1 MPISQSDQLFKLV
14 KSLTKSEKRNFT
26 LYAKRIQDSDDL
38 KFLQLFDL
46 IDKMDQY
53 DEKIVY
59 SKIKGLKKS
68 QYSNLKRHLY
78 KQILIS
84 LRLIHI
90 NRKIH
95 IEIREHL
102 DFAQILYD
110 KGLYL
115 QALKIL
121 QRAKKMAYK
130 VSNEILI
137 LEIIEFEK
145 IIESR
150 HITRTGPEKNFLLTD
165 EANGIINTLSN
176 EIKLSNIRMNLH
188 SFYIDGGHVKSQ
200 EEYDR
205 ISLFLEENLPQL
217 DYSEM
222 SFREQIFLYQS
233 LVWYNYILLDFDR
246 CYEYALKWVKTL
258 KDDKL
263 MIERD
268 PDNYMRAY
276 HYLLTSTFNINDY
289 QNFTKHLKELEKY
302 RKTKYSKFNS
312 TSQII
317 SFLYVHMARMNKHFM
332 EGTFDEGVKIIP
344 RTLRR
349 IGRYKEKLDYH
360 RILVFY
366 YKIAW
371 MHLGNDNPGK
381 AIEYLNK
388 IIQAD
393 RNVNLRSD
401 IQAYARI
408 MFLMAHFD
416 EENYEIMDYLVRN
429 VKKYIMKIE
438 QKDTLITIALD
449 FFKKVVKLPLGDR
462 RQALV
467 DFNKELI
474 MIKNA
479 PYEKRA
485 FLYLDI
491 TLWVQSKLRGMTLQQ
506 IVKERFQNSS
516 AFI

>member
-1 MPISQSDQLFKLV
+1 MPISQTDQIFNLI
-14 KSLTKSEKRNFT
+14 KSLTKAEKRNFR
-26 LYAKRIQDSDDL
+26 LYAKRIQDDNTL

-46 IDKMDQY
+46 LDKMDVF
-53 DEKIVY
+53 DEEMVFK
-59 SKIKGLKKS
+59 KMKGLDKP
-68 QYSNLKRHLY
+68 QFSNIKRHLY

-95 IEIREHL
+95 IEIREHI

-121 QRAKKMAYK
+121 NRAKVLSYK

-150 HITRTGPEKNFLLTD
+150 HITRTGPAKNLELTS
-165 EANGIINTLSN
+165 EASAIIKTLSN

-188 SFYIDGGHVKSQ
+188 SFYIEGGHVKSK
-200 EEYDR
+200 EEYDK

-217 DYSEM
+217 DFEQM
-222 SFREQIFLYQS
+222 SFREKIFLYQS
-233 LVWYNYILLDFDR
+233 LVWYNYILLDFER
-246 CYEYALKWVKTL
+246 CYSFAMKWVNAMNENA
-258 KDDKL
+258 L
-263 MIERD
+263 MIDRD

-276 HYLLTSTFNINDY
+276 HYLLTSTFNIYDY
-289 QNFTKHLKELEKY
+289 ENFIIHLKELEKF
-302 RKTKYSKFNS
+302 RKSRYGKFNS

-317 SFLYVHMARMNKHFM
+317 SFLYVHMARLNKHFL

-349 IGRYKEKLDYH
+349 INKYRDKLDSH

-371 MHLGNDNPGK
+371 MHLGNSNPGK
-381 AIEYLNK
+381 AVDYLNK
-388 IIQAD
+388 IIHEGSE
-393 RNVNLRSD
+393 NNLRSD
-401 IQAYARI
+401 IQAYSRI

-416 EENYEIMDYLVRN
+416 EENYEIMDYLVKN
-429 VKKYIMKIE
+429 VRKYIEKIE
-438 QKDTLITIALD
+438 EKDTLLTKSID
-449 FFKKVVKLPLGDR
+449 FFKKVAKLPLGDR
-462 RQALV
+462 RQAFK
-467 DFNKELI
+467 DFHQELI
-474 MIKNA
+474 MIKDA

-485 FLYLDI
+485 FIYLDI
-491 TLWVQSKLRGMTLQQ
+491 TSWVQSKLRGLSLQQ
-506 IVKERFQNSS
+506 IVKENFTRNIQKF
-516 AFI
+516 

>member
-14 KSLTKSEKRNFT
+14 KSLTKAEKRNFT
-26 LYAKRIQDSDDL
+26 LYAKRVQDNNDL

-46 IDKMDQY
+46 VDKMDEF
-53 DEKIVY
+53 DEGTVFKKIR
-59 SKIKGLKKS
+59 GLEKS

-90 NRKIH
+90 SRKIH
-95 IEIREHL
+95 IEIREHI

-115 QALKIL
+115 QSLKIL

-150 HITRTGPEKNFLLTD
+150 HITRSGPTKNFALTD
-165 EANGIINTLSN
+165 EANGIIKTLSN
-176 EIKLSNIRMNLH
+176 EIRLSNIRMNLH
-188 SFYIDGGHVKSQ
+188 SFYIEGGHVKSQ
-200 EEYDR
+200 EEYER
-205 ISLFLEENLPQL
+205 ISLFLEENLPPL
-217 DYSEM
+217 DYEQM

-233 LVWYNYILLDFDR
+233 LVWYNYILLDFER
-246 CYEYALKWVKTL
+246 CYEYALKWIKTL
-258 KDDKL
+258 STNEI
-263 MIERD
+263 MIDRD

-276 HYLLTSTFNINDY
+276 HYLLTSTANISDYKNFN
-289 QNFTKHLKELEKY
+289 KHLKELEKY
-302 RKTKYSKFNS
+302 RKTKYGKFNS

-332 EGTFDEGVKIIP
+332 EGSFDEGVKIIP

-349 IGRYKEKLDYH
+349 IKKYKEKLDTH

-371 MHLGNDNPGK
+371 MHLGNGNPGK
-381 AIEYLNK
+381 AIDYLNK
-388 IIQAD
+388 IIHAD
-393 RNVNLRSD
+393 RDVNLRSD
-401 IQAYARI
+401 IQAYSRI
-408 MFLMAHFD
+408 MFLMAHYD

-429 VKKYIMKIE
+429 VRKYIMKLE
-438 QKDTLITIALD
+438 HKGVLLTKALD
-449 FFKKVVKLPLGDR
+449 FFKEIVKLPLGDR
-462 RQALV
+462 RRALA
-467 DFNKELI
+467 DFDKELL
-474 MIKNA
+474 MIKDA
-479 PYEKRA
+479 PYERRA

-491 TLWVQSKLRGMTLQQ
+491 TLWVQSKLRGLTLQQ
-506 IVKERFQNSS
+506 ITKEKFQREQI
-516 AFI
+516 FM

>member
-1 MPISQSDQLFKLV
+1 M
-14 KSLTKSEKRNFT
+14 
-26 LYAKRIQDSDDL
+26 
-38 KFLQLFDL
+38 FLQLFDL
-46 IDKMDQY
+46 IDKMDNF
-53 DEKIVY
+53 DEALIYRKIDNLE
-59 SKIKGLKKS
+59 KT
-68 QYSNLKRHLY
+68 QFSNLKRHLY

-90 NRKIH
+90 KRKIH
-95 IEIREHL
+95 IEIREQI

-115 QALKIL
+115 QALKLL
-121 QRAKKMAYK
+121 QRAKNLAYK

-150 HITRTGPEKNFLLTD
+150 HITRTGPAKNLELTD
-165 EANGIINTLSN
+165 EANTIIITLAN

-188 SFYIDGGHVKSQ
+188 SFYIEGGHVRSQ
-200 EEYDR
+200 EEYDK
-205 ISLFLEENLPQL
+205 ISLFLEDNLPQM
-217 DYSEM
+217 DYDKM

-233 LVWYNYILLDFDR
+233 LVWYNYILLDFER
-246 CYEYALKWVKTL
+246 CYTFALKWINAL
-258 KDDKL
+258 SENPI

-289 QNFTKHLKELEKY
+289 ENFTRHLRDLEKY
-302 RKTKYSKFNS
+302 RKTKYGKFNS

-317 SFLYVHMARMNKHFM
+317 SFLYVHMARLNKHFL

-349 IGRYKEKLDYH
+349 IKKYKEKMDTH
-360 RILVFY
+360 RIFVFY

-371 MHLGNDNPGK
+371 MHLGNGNPGR
-381 AIEYLNK
+381 AIDYLNK
-388 IIQAD
+388 IINAD
-393 RNVNLRSD
+393 NKSNLRSD
-401 IQAYARI
+401 IQAYSRI
-408 MFLMAHFD
+408 MFLMAHYD
-416 EENYEIMDYLVRN
+416 EENYEIIEYLVRN
-429 VKKYIMKIE
+429 VRKYVDKIE
-438 QKDTLITIALD
+438 QKDMLLTQSLD
-449 FFKKVVKLPLGDR
+449 FFKKIVRLPLGDR
-462 RQALV
+462 RQALTN
-467 DFNKELI
+467 FNKELI
-474 MIKNA
+474 MIKDA

-491 TLWVQSKLRGMTLQQ
+491 TLWVQSKIRGLSLQQ
-506 IVKERFQNSS
+506 IAKERFQVQQQK
-516 AFI
+516 F

>member
-1 MPISQSDQLFKLV
+1 MPISQSDQLFKLI
-14 KSLTKSEKRNFT
+14 KSLTKAEKRNFT
-26 LYAKRIQDSDDL
+26 LYAKRVQDSDDL
-38 KFLQLFDL
+38 KFLQLFDV
-46 IDKMDQY
+46 IDKMDKF
-53 DEKIVY
+53 DEKLI
-59 SKIKGLKKS
+59 IKKVDNLAKS
-68 QYSNLKRHLY
+68 QFSNVKRHLY
-78 KQILIS
+78 KQIMTS

-95 IEIREHL
+95 IEIREHI
-102 DFAQILYD
+102 DFSQILYD

-115 QALKIL
+115 QSLKIL
-121 QRAKKMAYK
+121 QRAKNMAYK

-150 HITRTGPEKNFLLTD
+150 HITRTGPAKNLQLTD
-165 EANGIINTLSN
+165 EANTIINTLSN

-188 SFYIDGGHVKSQ
+188 SFYIEGGHVKSK

-217 DYSEM
+217 DYEEM

-246 CYEYALKWVKTL
+246 CYTFALKWINALT
-258 KDDKL
+258 KDPI
-263 MIERD
+263 MIDRD

-289 QNFTKHLKELEKY
+289 DNFIIHLKELEKF

-317 SFLYVHMARMNKHFM
+317 SFLYVHMARLNKHFL
-332 EGTFDEGVKIIP
+332 EGSFDEGVKIIP
-344 RTLRR
+344 STLKR
-349 IGRYKEKLDYH
+349 IARYREKLDYH

-371 MHLGNDNPGK
+371 MHLGNGNPGK
-381 AIEYLNK
+381 AIDYLNK
-388 IIQAD
+388 IINAD
-393 RNVNLRSD
+393 NKSNLRSD
-401 IQAYARI
+401 IQAYSRI

-416 EENYEIMDYLVRN
+416 EENYEIIDYLVRN
-429 VKKYIMKIE
+429 VRKYVNKIE
-438 QKDTLITIALD
+438 QKDMLLTKSLD
-449 FFKKVVKLPLGDR
+449 FFKNIVKLPLGDR
-462 RQALV
+462 RAAMN
-467 DFNKELI
+467 DFHRELI
-474 MIKNA
+474 MIKDA

-491 TLWVQSKLRGMTLQQ
+491 TLWINSKIRGLSLQQ
-506 IVKERFQNSS
+506 IVKEKFQRENQRF
-516 AFI
+516 

>member
-14 KSLTKSEKRNFT
+14 KSLTKAEKRNLR

-46 IDKMDQY
+46 IDKMDSF
-53 DEKIVY
+53 DESIVFK
-59 SKIKGLKKS
+59 KIKGLEKS
-68 QYSNLKRHLY
+68 QFSNLKRHLY
-78 KQILIS
+78 KQVLTS

-95 IEIREHL
+95 IEIREHI

-115 QALKIL
+115 QSLKIL
-121 QRAKKMAYK
+121 GRAKNLAYK

-150 HITRTGPEKNFLLTD
+150 HITRTGPKKNLELTE
-165 EANGIINTLSN
+165 EANEIIKTLRN

-188 SFYIDGGHVKSQ
+188 SFYIQGGHVKSQ
-200 EEYDR
+200 EEYDK
-205 ISLFLEENLPQL
+205 ISLFLEQNLPQL
-217 DYSEM
+217 DFDKM

-233 LVWYNYILLDFDR
+233 LVWYNYILLDFER
-246 CYEYALKWVKTL
+246 CYSFALKWVKAL
-258 KDDKL
+258 KQDQI
-263 MIERD
+263 MIDRD

-276 HYLLTSTFNINDY
+276 HYLLTSTFNTYDY
-289 QNFTKHLKELEKY
+289 ENFTVHLKELEKF
-302 RKTKYSKFNS
+302 RKTRYGKFNS

-317 SFLYVHMARMNKHFM
+317 SFLYVHMARLNQHFM

-349 IGRYKEKLDYH
+349 INRYKEKLDSH

-371 MHLGNDNPGK
+371 MHLGNENPGK
-381 AIEYLNK
+381 SIDYLNK
-388 IIQAD
+388 IIHAD
-393 RNVNLRSD
+393 SSVNLRSD

-408 MFLMAHFD
+408 LFLMAHYD
-416 EENYEIMDYLVRN
+416 EENYEIMDYLVKN
-429 VKKYIMKIE
+429 VRQYINKIE
-438 QKDTLITIALD
+438 QKDLLLVKSLD
-449 FFKKVVKLPLGDR
+449 FFKKIVKLPLGDR
-462 RQALV
+462 RNALK
-467 DFNKELI
+467 DFHRELT
-474 MIKNA
+474 MIKDA

-491 TLWVQSKLRGMTLQQ
+491 TSWVQSKLRGLTLQQ
-506 IVKERFQNSS
+506 IMKEKFQRMTQRF
-516 AFI
+516 

>member
-14 KSLTKSEKRNFT
+14 KSLTKSEKRNFR
-26 LYAKRIQDSDDL
+26 LYAKRVQDSDDL
-38 KFLQLFDL
+38 MFLKLFDL
-46 IDKMDQY
+46 IDKMDVFNEAQIFKKI
-53 DEKIVY
+53 DKLEKT
-59 SKIKGLKKS
+59 
-68 QYSNLKRHLY
+68 QFSNLKRHLY

-95 IEIREHL
+95 IQIREHI

-115 QALKIL
+115 QSLKIL
-121 QRAKKMAYK
+121 QRAKNLAYK
-130 VSNEILI
+130 VNNEILI
-137 LEIIEFEK
+137 LEVIEFEK

-150 HITRTGPEKNFLLTD
+150 HITRTGPAKNLALTD
-165 EANGIINTLSN
+165 EANNIISTLSN

-188 SFYIDGGHVKSQ
+188 SFYIEGGHVKSK
-200 EEYDR
+200 EEYDK

-217 DYSEM
+217 DYDKM

-233 LVWYNYILLDFDR
+233 LVWYNYILLDFER
-246 CYEYALKWVKTL
+246 CYTFALKWINALTA
-258 KDDKL
+258 DHI
-263 MIERD
+263 MIDRD
-268 PDNYMRAY
+268 PDNFMRAY

-289 QNFTKHLKELEKY
+289 ENFSIHLRDLEKY
-302 RKTKYSKFNS
+302 RKTKYGKFNS

-317 SFLYVHMARMNKHFM
+317 SFLYVHMARLNKHFM
-332 EGTFDEGVKIIP
+332 EGTFNEGVKIIP

-349 IGRYKEKLDYH
+349 INKYKEKLDKH

-371 MHLGNDNPGK
+371 MHLGNGSPGK
-381 AIEYLNK
+381 TIDYLNK
-388 IIQAD
+388 IINAD
-393 RNVNLRSD
+393 HKSNLRSD
-401 IQAYARI
+401 IQAYSRI

-416 EENYEIMDYLVRN
+416 EENYEIIEYLVRN
-429 VKKYIMKIE
+429 VRKYIDKIK
-438 QKDTLITIALD
+438 QKDLLLTKSLD
-449 FFKKVVKLPLGDR
+449 FFRGIVRLPLGDR
-462 RQALV
+462 RQALN
-467 DFNKELI
+467 DFNRELL
-474 MIKNA
+474 MIRDA

-491 TLWVQSKLRGMTLQQ
+491 TMWVQSKVRGLTLQQ
-506 IVKERFQNSS
+506 IVKERFQQSKQR
-516 AFI
+516 F